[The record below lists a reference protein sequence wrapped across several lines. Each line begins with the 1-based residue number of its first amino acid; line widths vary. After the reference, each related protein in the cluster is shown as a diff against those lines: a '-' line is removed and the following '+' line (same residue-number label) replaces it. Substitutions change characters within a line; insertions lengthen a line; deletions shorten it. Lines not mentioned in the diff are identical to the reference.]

1 MNSKGQKAGPN
12 TACCVSFEPQTW
24 RRTLCKNCFK
34 TREQHDAAG
43 ATQKDKADA
52 TSKDASL
59 ARNGSAKPV
68 APEQGESTKS
78 PPETISVISAKTG
91 QERRVLKKSSDSSKK
106 DHTTPGVDTTQS
118 TEKTKAVKAEQ
129 EKIAVKP
136 TDTKQEAAKVDEH
149 KSAAVQRSEK
159 KKDAKPPDAK
169 KTVADPVAKSSAAE
183 KVPRDDGASKS
194 KNKSFGSSSGSG
206 GAGGAAPRAADGE
219 NTSGDAV
226 VGNRKAGGGLAGVA
240 GGGDTG
246 TGPPQVPGGGQADPS
261 TDRSARQTKQEH
273 VAVAHVGSASGSPV
287 GEKQTTDAPQQDTH
301 THSKS
306 SPAPDDDR
314 DRDRANNERN
324 RRDLTSEARRREV
337 DAIAAAVDD
346 YDSPI
351 IRAARELI
359 EDESKAESP
368 KTAAGRSNGS
378 GESDRRTAL
387 YYHAPISEQ
396 NVDLAR
402 LGALSP
408 SAAGAGGDLVDFQL
422 AKKELSLARRRRRRR
437 QSADACSIKMDAPG
451 MRMRE
456 DSMAEETRMLVE
468 NLRDKVGET
477 G

>member
-43 ATQKDKADA
+43 TTQKDKLDVS
-52 TSKDASL
+52 SKDASH
-59 ARNGSAKPV
+59 ARNGSAKPL

-91 QERRVLKKSSDSSKK
+91 QERRILKKNNDSSKK
-106 DHTTPGVDTTQS
+106 EHTTPGPDTTTKTTES
-118 TEKTKAVKAEQ
+118 TLKVEQ

-136 TDTKQEAAKVDEH
+136 ADTKQEPAKLDEH

-159 KKDAKPPDAK
+159 KKDAKTPDAK

-183 KVPRDDGASKS
+183 KVSRDDGASKS

-206 GAGGAAPRAADGE
+206 GPGGVAPRAEDGE
-219 NTSGDAV
+219 NTSGYAV

-273 VAVAHVGSASGSPV
+273 VAAADVGSASGSPA
-287 GEKQTTDAPQQDTH
+287 GQKQKTDAPQQDTH
-301 THSKS
+301 THPKA
-306 SPAPDDDR
+306 SPSPDDDR

-324 RRDLTSEARRREV
+324 RRDLTSEERRREV
-337 DAIAAAVDD
+337 DELAAAVDD

-351 IRAARELI
+351 IRAAREFI
-359 EDESKAESP
+359 EDESKTESP
-368 KTAAGRSNGS
+368 KTTRRSNGS

-402 LGALSP
+402 LGAPSP
-408 SAAGAGGDLVDFQL
+408 SSAGDGGDLVDFQL

-437 QSADACSIKMDAPG
+437 QSADACSIKMNAPG